1 MDFNSLKRFQR
12 DAATDLKILRGLLPA
27 LSLDERVAIQMRFW
41 EDMTIEE
48 IASALDLSWQATDRL
63 IENSIQKLRQG
74 FEKAYRDRALS
85 VAS

>member
-1 MDFNSLKRFQR
+1 MDFNTLKQFQR
-12 DAATDLKILRGLLPA
+12 DAAADLKILRGLLPT

-48 IASALDLSWQATDRL
+48 IASALDLPWQATDRL
-63 IENSIQKLRQG
+63 IEISIQKLRQG